1 MPRDLPPEFTPDIPA
16 VRTARQIA
24 AAAEAA
30 TRAWA
35 QPLPTAELSVITA
48 CLDMAML
55 ELSGALGQLAQY
67 RPLLRPGATCGNP
80 FEPGI
85 HIGAAA
91 QAIACISQDLRS
103 IAGHQPGTA
112 GNQPVSAAVTAAR
125 AIADATYAA
134 FTEIRQPSG
143 SLPAIDAAI
152 SAFMHA
158 TGNIDNA
165 ISNLTGSAPGPLA
178 AVLTRQR
185 IRLEHA
191 CRSLREAIVASA
203 ISQDDQPSLAAA
215 ARVRELHPILPHRSR
230 SRPGAPLHH
239 AAIPPAAVMP
249 RPRFLRASPR

>member
-1 MPRDLPPEFTPDIPA
+1 MPRDLPPEWTPDIPA

-24 AAAEAA
+24 SAAGAAA
-30 TRAWA
+30 RAWA
-35 QPLPTAELSVITA
+35 QPLPAAELRVITA
-48 CLDMAML
+48 CLDMALL

-67 RPLLRPGATCGNP
+67 RPRLRPGITCGNP

-103 IAGHQPGTA
+103 TADCQPGA
-112 GNQPVSAAVTAAR
+112 GGSQPVTAATTTAR

-143 SLPAIDAAI
+143 SPGARDAAV

-158 TGNIDNA
+158 TAIIDAAIGNLAD
-165 ISNLTGSAPGPLA
+165 SAPGPLA
-178 AVLTRQR
+178 AILTRQR

-191 CRSLREAIVASA
+191 CRSLREALVASA
-203 ISQDDQPSLAAA
+203 VSQDDQPSLAAA
-215 ARVRELHPILPHRSR
+215 ARVRELHPILPHRSPPR
-230 SRPGAPLHH
+230 SGGPHH
-239 AAIPPAAVMP
+239 AAIPPATVLP
-249 RPRFLRASPR
+249 RPSFLQAGPR